1 MAQELSRLAARLEE
15 ARSGIARLARS
26 RAGVQAQMTALEQ
39 QEAKLVRQAAVAR
52 RFGREDIAHKA
63 RARQEEAESQR
74 AELAVQLG
82 QLLDEEAKLT
92 IAAQRLQARKAR
104 IYWSGLQAQDG
115 GDPFDASGRPLPA
128 AGWVQSA
135 GRASGA

>member
-15 ARSGIARLARS
+15 ARSGIAELARS
-26 RAGVQAQMTALEQ
+26 RERVQAQMTALEQ
-39 QEAKLVRQAAVAR
+39 QEAKLGQQATVAR
-52 RFGREDIAHKA
+52 QFGREDLAHKA
-63 RARQEEAESQR
+63 RTRQQEVQSQR
-74 AELAVQLG
+74 AELAVQLS

-115 GDPFDASGRPLPA
+115 GDPFDATGRP
-128 AGWVQSA
+128 
-135 GRASGA
+135 

>member
-15 ARSGIARLARS
+15 ARSGIAELARS
-26 RAGVQAQMTALEQ
+26 RERVQAQMTALEQ
-39 QEAKLVRQAAVAR
+39 QEAKLGQQATVAR
-52 RFGREDIAHKA
+52 QFGREDLAHKA
-63 RARQEEAESQR
+63 RTRQQEVQSQR
-74 AELAVQLG
+74 AELAAQLG

-115 GDPFDASGRPLPA
+115 GDPFDATGRP
-128 AGWVQSA
+128 
-135 GRASGA
+135 

>member
-1 MAQELSRLAARLEE
+1 MAQELSRLAARLQA
-15 ARSGIARLARS
+15 ARSGMAGLARS
-26 RAGVQAQMTALEQ
+26 RERIQAQMTALEQ
-39 QEAKLVRQAAVAR
+39 QEAKLGRQAAVAR
-52 RFGREDIAHKA
+52 RFGREDLAQA
-63 RARQEEAESQR
+63 AGARQQEARSQR

-115 GDPFDASGRPLPA
+115 GDPFDASGRP
-128 AGWVQSA
+128 
-135 GRASGA
+135 

>member
-15 ARSGIARLARS
+15 ARSGIAELARS
-26 RAGVQAQMTALEQ
+26 RERVQAQVTALEQ
-39 QEAKLVRQAAVAR
+39 QEARLGQQATVAR
-52 RFGREDIAHKA
+52 QFGREDLAHKA
-63 RARQEEAESQR
+63 RTRQQEAQSQR
-74 AELAVQLG
+74 AELAVQLS

-115 GDPFDASGRPLPA
+115 GDPFDVTGRP
-128 AGWVQSA
+128 
-135 GRASGA
+135 

>member
-15 ARSGIARLARS
+15 TRSRMAGLARS
-26 RAGVQAQMTALEQ
+26 RERIQAQMTALEQ
-39 QEAKLVRQAAVAR
+39 QEANLGRQAAVAR
-52 RFGREDIAHKA
+52 RFAREDIAQAA
-63 RARQEEAESQR
+63 RARQQEAQSQR
-74 AELAVQLG
+74 EELAVQLG

-115 GDPFDASGRPLPA
+115 GDPFDASGRP
-128 AGWVQSA
+128 
-135 GRASGA
+135 

>member
-15 ARSGIARLARS
+15 ARSGIAELARS
-26 RAGVQAQMTALEQ
+26 RERVQAQVTALEQ
-39 QEAKLVRQAAVAR
+39 QEAKLGQQATVAR
-52 RFGREDIAHKA
+52 QFGREDLAHKA
-63 RARQEEAESQR
+63 RTRQQEVQSQR
-74 AELAVQLG
+74 AELAVQLS

-115 GDPFDASGRPLPA
+115 GDPFDATGRP
-128 AGWVQSA
+128 
-135 GRASGA
+135 

>member
-15 ARSGIARLARS
+15 ARSGIAELARS
-26 RAGVQAQMTALEQ
+26 RERVQAQMTALEQ
-39 QEAKLVRQAAVAR
+39 QEAKLRQQATVAR
-52 RFGREDIAHKA
+52 QFGREDLAHKA
-63 RARQEEAESQR
+63 RTRQQEVQSQR

-104 IYWSGLQAQDG
+104 IYWSGLQGQDG
-115 GDPFDASGRPLPA
+115 GDPFDATGRP
-128 AGWVQSA
+128 
-135 GRASGA
+135 

>member
-15 ARSGIARLARS
+15 ARSGIAGLARS
-26 RAGVQAQMTALEQ
+26 RERVQAQMTVLEQ
-39 QEAKLVRQAAVAR
+39 QEAKLGQQAAVAR
-52 RFGREDIAHKA
+52 QFGREDLAHKA
-63 RARQEEAESQR
+63 QTRQQEVQSQR

-92 IAAQRLQARKAR
+92 IAAQRLEARKAR

-115 GDPFDASGRPLPA
+115 GDPFDATGRP
-128 AGWVQSA
+128 
-135 GRASGA
+135 